1 MIHEQQRQR
10 VFEVAKSA
18 LIVLSAYDEMQ
29 LSGDMVAPFLQESSF
44 WWLTGI
50 EEAGWKLIL
59 DGSQKKSTLVRPARS
74 QVDVVFNGRM
84 TDRQVR
90 EVSRIDRIIDIDDFE
105 KELRQLRRHHSIVQT
120 IDNIHY
126 GDTMHLNPAQ
136 NELNKTLKRIFDSVQ
151 SCNQMIAGLRAIKQ
165 PEELKCMQKAI
176 DVTTRAFQD
185 VREILDS
192 CRSENEIEAEFTHRF
207 RRADALH
214 AYEPIV
220 ASGKNACTLHYIANN
235 AKVGARDMVLID
247 IGARVD
253 GYSADITRTYCRNPT
268 KRQRAVHEAVLKAQ
282 KKVIALIS
290 PGLPVSEY
298 VKKGDMIMR
307 EALHDLGLLDDLS
320 DDSTFRKYFPHAMS
334 HGLGVDTHDSLGS
347 PRCLEVGMVITV
359 EPGIYIEEEGI
370 GVRIEDDIL
379 VTNDGSRNLSGVLS
393 TAL

>member
-1 MIHEQQRQR
+1 MMHEQQRQR

-29 LSGDMVAPFLQESSF
+29 LSGDMAAPFLQESSF

-59 DGSQKKSTLVRPARS
+59 DGSRKKSTLVRPTRS

-136 NELNKTLKRIFDSVQ
+136 SELNKTLKRIFDSVQ

-176 DVTTRAFQD
+176 DVTARAFQD

-192 CRSENEIEAEFTHRF
+192 CRLENEIEAEFTYRF

-220 ASGKNACTLHYIANN
+220 ASGKNGCTLHYIANN

-282 KKVIALIS
+282 KKVIALIA

-379 VTNDGSRNLSGVLS
+379 VTNDGSLNLSGALS

>member
-1 MIHEQQRQR
+1 MHEQQRQR
-10 VFEVAKSA
+10 VFDAAKGA
-18 LIVLSAYDEMQ
+18 LMVLSAYDEMQ
-29 LSGDMVAPFLQESSF
+29 LSGDMSAPFLQESSF

-59 DGSQKKSTLVRPARS
+59 DGSRKKSMLVRPARS
-74 QVDVVFNGRM
+74 QVDVIFNGCM
-84 TDRQVR
+84 TDEQIR
-90 EVSRIDRIIDIDDFE
+90 EISGIDQIIDIEDFE
-105 KELRQLRRHHSIVQT
+105 KELRQLRRYHSVVQT
-120 IDNIHY
+120 VDNTHHD
-126 GDTMHLNPAQ
+126 DTMHLNPAQ
-136 NELNKTLKRIFDSVQ
+136 NELSKTLKRIFESVQ

-165 PEELKCMQKAI
+165 PEELKRMQKAI
-176 DVTTRAFQD
+176 DTTTRAFQD
-185 VREILDS
+185 VRMMLDG
-192 CRSENEIEAEFTHRF
+192 CRSENEIEAEFTYRF
-207 RRADALH
+207 RRAGASH

-220 ASGKNACTLHYIANN
+220 ASGNNACTLHYIANS

-268 KRQRAVHEAVLKAQ
+268 KRQRAVHEAVVRVQ
-282 KKVIALIS
+282 QKVIAMIA
-290 PGLPVSEY
+290 PGLPVGEY
-298 VKKGDMIMR
+298 VKKSDMIMR

-320 DDSTFRKYFPHAMS
+320 DDATFRKYFPHAMS

-370 GVRIEDDIL
+370 GVRIEDDVL
-379 VTNDGSRNLSGVLS
+379 VVDNGSRNLSGALS

>member
-1 MIHEQQRQR
+1 MMHEQQRQR

-29 LSGDMVAPFLQESSF
+29 LSGDMAAPFLQESSF

-59 DGSQKKSTLVRPARS
+59 DGSRKKSTLVRPTRS

-84 TDRQVR
+84 TDQQVR

-126 GDTMHLNPAQ
+126 GDMMHLNPAQ

-151 SCNQMIAGLRAIKQ
+151 SCNKMTAGIRAIKQ

-176 DVTTRAFQD
+176 DVTTRAFRD
-185 VREILDS
+185 VREMLDG
-192 CRSENEIEAEFTHRF
+192 CRSENEIEAEFTYRF

-282 KKVIALIS
+282 KKVIALIA

-379 VTNDGSRNLSGVLS
+379 VTNDGSRNLSGTLS